1 MWRCKIL
8 TLSFYNFLIVSQE
21 ITLSC
26 NQTSQDVL
34 QAPTGLFLSRLDI
47 LQRAFFHSWEKLKG
61 RNFTAQFFEFAKPFG
76 KIFGAHPEQKK
87 LRASLLDTNSV
98 LLWHQLSIFLTPT
111 QYFFDTILVF
121 LWHQLS
127 HSSTPS
133 QYYFDTNSVRR
144 ASLSNMCQPIS
155 IFQDKVV
162 MMSPNLIDS
171 KLRQFVLTFGLTSW
185 HSLGVY
191 WDTQFVNN
199 NLFLQT
205 FEMW

>member
-1 MWRCKIL
+1 MFYKPQLACFCRGW
-8 TLSFYNFLIVSQE
+8 TFYNE
-21 ITLSC
+21 
-26 NQTSQDVL
+26 
-34 QAPTGLFLSRLDI
+34 P
-47 LQRAFFHSWEKLKG
+47 FFTVGEKLKG

-87 LRASLLDTNSV
+87 LRASLVDTN
-98 LLWHQLSIFLTPT
+98 L
-111 QYFFDTILVF
+111 
-121 LWHQLS
+121 
-127 HSSTPS
+127 
-133 QYYFDTNSVRR
+133 VRR

-171 KLRQFVLTFGLTSW
+171 KLRQFVFTFGLTSW

-205 FEMW
+205 VEM

>member
-1 MWRCKIL
+1 MVNLNIFNRQSRNHLIMQSDKSRCFTNPNWLVFVAVGHFTTRI
-8 TLSFYNFLIVSQE
+8 
-21 ITLSC
+21 
-26 NQTSQDVL
+26 
-34 QAPTGLFLSRLDI
+34 
-47 LQRAFFHSWEKLKG
+47 FHSWEKLKG

-87 LRASLLDTNSV
+87 LRASLV
-98 LLWHQLSIFLTPT
+98 
-111 QYFFDTILVF
+111 
-121 LWHQLS
+121 
-127 HSSTPS
+127 
-133 QYYFDTNSVRR
+133 DTNSVRR

-162 MMSPNLIDS
+162 MMCPNLIDS